1 MENTTPVGKEALK
14 YRIAINEGIGV
25 IITFAA
31 TALVAIA
38 LYVIKLNYAILIDVV
53 VFLCIFLLQ
62 LIVLYLISLLE
73 YKNLRYNIGQNA
85 ISFQRGTFGV
95 ERETIPFEK
104 VKNSTFDQTFIQR
117 FFSVGDITI
126 DQDDEKY
133 IWEDI
138 DSHTATLISD
148 AVSAKG
154 DVQPITISTATAA
167 VSTPP
172 ITTTQTPSQPTT

>member
-14 YRIAINEGIGV
+14 YRIAINEGMGV
-25 IITFAA
+25 IITLAA

-38 LYVIKLNYAILIDVV
+38 LYFIKLKDAVLIDLG
-53 VFLCIFLLQ
+53 VFFCVFLLQ

-85 ISFQRGTFGV
+85 ISFQRGSFGV

-138 DSHTATLISD
+138 DSHTATLISN

-154 DVQPITISTATAA
+154 DVQAITVSTAVAA
-167 VSTPP
+167 VATPP
-172 ITTTQTPSQPTT
+172 SPTPPSQQT

>member
-62 LIVLYLISLLE
+62 LILDAGVVDILFSLQE
-73 YKNLRYNIGQNA
+73 ANKEIIKY
-85 ISFQRGTFGV
+85 
-95 ERETIPFEK
+95 
-104 VKNSTFDQTFIQR
+104 FIALC
-117 FFSVGDITI
+117 SI
-126 DQDDEKY
+126 K
-133 IWEDI
+133 
-138 DSHTATLISD
+138 
-148 AVSAKG
+148 
-154 DVQPITISTATAA
+154 
-167 VSTPP
+167 
-172 ITTTQTPSQPTT
+172 